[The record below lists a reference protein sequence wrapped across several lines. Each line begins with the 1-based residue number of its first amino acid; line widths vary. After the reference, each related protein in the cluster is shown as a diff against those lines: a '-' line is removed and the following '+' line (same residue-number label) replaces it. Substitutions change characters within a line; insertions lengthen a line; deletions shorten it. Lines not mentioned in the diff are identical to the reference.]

1 MKVLIIIPA
10 YNEEENIK
18 KTVNKVI
25 NLKTDKKYK
34 VDYIVINDGSKDN
47 TLKICEENNF
57 KVINLVC
64 NLGIG
69 GAVQTGYKYAYYNNY
84 DVAIQFDGD
93 GQHDE
98 NYIINLLK
106 EIEKGNDLVI
116 GSRFIKKL
124 SKFTST
130 TTRKLGI
137 KILSIFIKIF
147 SGKKIYDPTSGFRAA
162 NKKVIKFFAYNYPT
176 EYPEPSSVTELIKLG
191 YSINEIPVEMHER
204 EFGTSSISLYK
215 SVYYMISVCLS
226 IMLIGLT
233 KRGIK

>member
-57 KVINLVC
+57 NVINLVC

-176 EYPEPSSVTELIKLG
+176 EYPEPSSATELIKLG

-215 SVYYMISVCLS
+215 SAYYMISVCLS